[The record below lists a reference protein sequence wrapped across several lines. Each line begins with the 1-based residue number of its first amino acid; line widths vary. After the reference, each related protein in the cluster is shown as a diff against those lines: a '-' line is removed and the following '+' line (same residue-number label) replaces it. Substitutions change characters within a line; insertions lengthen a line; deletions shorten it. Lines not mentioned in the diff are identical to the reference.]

1 MSFIRKALGSI
12 TGATAA
18 ARGAQEASATQ
29 AASAERGIEE
39 QRRQFDTM
47 VELMSPYL
55 AVGAP
60 ALTAQQALI
69 GLQGPE
75 AEQAAIDRLTGG
87 SRFQELTRQGEEAIL
102 SRASAT
108 GGLRGGNVQAALAQF
123 RPQLLNQL
131 IEEQYSQLGG
141 LTNIGQSTAVRQ
153 AAAGQQTGQNVANL
167 LANQGAAL
175 AGGQLAAGNV
185 NRQIFGDVLGALKTG
200 GEAFKA
206 FGGGPAA
213 AAGGSGAAAFSDQRL
228 KKNVKRIGTRK
239 DGLGVYEFDYIW
251 GGARQ
256 IGLMAQEVQAV
267 YPDAVSEIDGF
278 LAVDYSKV

>member
-1 MSFIRKALGSI
+1 
-12 TGATAA
+12 
-18 ARGAQEASATQ
+18 
-29 AASAERGIEE
+29 
-39 QRRQFDTM
+39 
-47 VELMSPYL
+47 
-55 AVGAP
+55 
-60 ALTAQQALI
+60 
-69 GLQGPE
+69 
-75 AEQAAIDRLTGG
+75 
-87 SRFQELTRQGEEAIL
+87 
-102 SRASAT
+102 
-108 GGLRGGNVQAALAQF
+108 LRGGNVQAALAQF

-206 FGGGPAA
+206 F
-213 AAGGSGAAAFSDQRL
+213 SDQRL
-228 KKNVKRIGTRK
+228 KKNVNHIGTRK

>member
-1 MSFIRKALGSI
+1 MSFIRKTLGSI

-18 ARGAQEASATQ
+18 ARGAQEAAATQ
-29 AASAERGIEE
+29 AASAEKGIEE
-39 QRRQFDTM
+39 QRRQFDMM

-75 AEQAAIDRLTGG
+75 AEQAAIDRITGG

-108 GGLRGGNVQAALAQF
+108 GGLRGGNVQAALGQF

-175 AGGQLAAGNV
+175 AGGQMAAGNV
-185 NRQIFGDVLGALKTG
+185 NRQMFGDVLGALKAG
-200 GEAFKA
+200 GEAYK
-206 FGGGPAA
+206 
-213 AAGGSGAAAFSDQRL
+213 AFSDQRL
-228 KKNVKRIGTRK
+228 KKNVNRIGTRK
-239 DGLGVYEFDYIW
+239 DGLSVYEFDYIW

>member
-29 AASAERGIEE
+29 AASAEKGIEE
-39 QRRQFDTM
+39 QRRQFDVM

-60 ALTAQQALI
+60 ALTAQQELI

-87 SRFQELTRQGEEAIL
+87 SRFQELSRQGEEAIL

-131 IEEQYSQLGG
+131 IEQQYSQLGG

-153 AAAGQQTGQNVANL
+153 AAAGQQTGLNVANL

-206 FGGGPAA
+206 FGGG
-213 AAGGSGAAAFSDQRL
+213 AAGASGSAAAAFSDQRL
-228 KKNVKRIGTRK
+228 KKNINRIGTRK

>member
-39 QRRQFDTM
+39 QRRQFDKM

-60 ALTAQQALI
+60 ALTGQQALI

-87 SRFQELTRQGEEAIL
+87 STFQELSRQGEEAIL

-108 GGLRGGNVQAALAQF
+108 GGLRGGNVQQALAQF
-123 RPQLLNQL
+123 RPQLLSEL
-131 IEEQYSQLGG
+131 IEQQYGRLGG
-141 LTNIGQSTAVRQ
+141 LASMGQSAAAGQ
-153 AAAGQQTGQNVANL
+153 AAAGQQTGANVANL
-167 LANQGAAL
+167 LANQGSAL

-206 FGGGPAA
+206 FGGGTA

>member
-39 QRRQFDTM
+39 QRRQFDKM

-60 ALTAQQALI
+60 ALTGQQALI

-87 SRFQELTRQGEEAIL
+87 STFQELSRQGEEAIL

-108 GGLRGGNVQAALAQF
+108 GGLRGGNVQQALAQF
-123 RPQLLNQL
+123 RPQLLSEL
-131 IEEQYSQLGG
+131 IEQQYGRLGG
-141 LTNIGQSTAVRQ
+141 LASMGQSAAAGQ
-153 AAAGQQTGQNVANL
+153 AAAGQQTGANVANL
-167 LANQGAAL
+167 LANQGSAL

-206 FGGGPAA
+206 FGGGTA
-213 AAGGSGAAAFSDQRL
+213 AAGGSSAAAFSDQRL

>member
-1 MSFIRKALGSI
+1 MSFIRKTLGSI

-29 AASAERGIEE
+29 AASAEKGIEE
-39 QRRQFDTM
+39 QRRQFDVM

-60 ALTAQQALI
+60 ALTAQQELI

-87 SRFQELTRQGEEAIL
+87 SRFQELSRQGEEAIL

-131 IEEQYSQLGG
+131 IEQQYSQLGG

-153 AAAGQQTGQNVANL
+153 AAAGQQTGLNVANL

-213 AAGGSGAAAFSDQRL
+213 AGGSGAAAFSDQRL
-228 KKNVKRIGTRK
+228 KKNVKCIGTRK